1 MWQML
6 HMQALLG
13 LLDELRL
20 RKKQIFTSTLKVQI
34 LNIHYLAQ

>member
-20 RKKQIFTSTLKVQI
+20 RKKQIFISTLKVQI
-34 LNIHYLAQ
+34 LNIHYFAQ

>member
-6 HMQALLG
+6 HMQALLE

-20 RKKQIFTSTLKVQI
+20 RKKQIFISTLKVQI
-34 LNIHYLAQ
+34 PNIHYFAQ